1 MFVPKRRE
9 RETEMGD
16 ERWEAGNGRWEIR
29 DERWEMRDRGLE
41 RGDAGR
47 MGDSRI
53 NYLKKIKSRDRLSK
67 D

>member
-1 MFVPKRRE
+1 
-9 RETEMGD
+9 MGD

-47 MGDSRI
+47 MWDSRI

>member
-1 MFVPKRRE
+1 MFVPKRE

-53 NYLKKIKSRDRLSK
+53 NYCTLKK
-67 D
+67 